1 MPALFLLHLVGQE
14 SVGSTAALAGTGF
27 AVGARHPEQLLTGAV
42 EEALDKLRGQAVTA
56 ALCLFS
62 PPLAAVQPS
71 MLQTQMKRL
80 ACLQIA
86 AATFP
91 GVFTESGQSLGDAA
105 CAVLLLASPLG
116 LSSNGQ
122 GTLSA
127 PRLTWARPDQATA
140 APWLS
145 AAPRIGSLSSRAGRF
160 WLQTQSQCDPVVL
173 GFRGVSTQYSVCS
186 AGLRPLST
194 PLPVTAQEGSLLLQL
209 ERYLTLPML
218 AQHIPFHMRQ
228 ESRLPLERLLIGEI
242 RADTDP
248 DAPPDLLHIRATD
261 LNRSGLWLERPLSD
275 DAHAFITLR
284 DPVSAERD
292 TRSALETLMNA
303 MPSPAF
309 AWISSSIGRDAAF
322 FSGLDRDLELWR
334 AHYPTLPTLGVYGM
348 GELLPIQETSYF
360 LRYSKVFSVF
370 SAFTAQ

>member
-1 MPALFLLHLVGQE
+1 MGN
-14 SVGSTAALAGTGF
+14 TAALAGTGF

-42 EEALDKLRGQAVTA
+42 EEALDKLPGQAITA

-62 PPLAAVQPS
+62 PPLAPVQPS

-80 ACLQIA
+80 ACLRIA

-91 GVFTESGQSLGDAA
+91 GVFTESGQSLGDTA

-122 GTLSA
+122 GTTLSA

-145 AAPRIGSLSSRAGRF
+145 AAPHIGSLSSRAGRF

-194 PLPVTAQEGSLLLQL
+194 PLPVTGQEGSLLLQL

-218 AQHIPFHMRQ
+218 AQHIPFNMRQ

-242 RADTDP
+242 RANTDP
-248 DAPPDLLHIRATD
+248 DAPADLLHIRAID

-292 TRSALETLMNA
+292 TRTALKMLTNA
-303 MPSPAF
+303 IPFPAF
-309 AWISSSIGRDAAF
+309 AWISSSIGRDATF

-334 AHYPTLPTLGVYGM
+334 AQYPTLPTLGAYGM
-348 GELLPIQETSYF
+348 GELLPIQETSHF